1 MSSGITFSGLFSGLD
16 TDNIITQLMQIERQP
31 ITLLQNKQYKLEY
44 QKEALQTVNTSLL
57 ALKNAIK
64 SFSSGVSFSNTFKST
79 NEAVLTGSAES
90 YASEGSYSVTVT
102 QLATNMIRGTV
113 ERPTGWTAAA
123 GTGTFTM
130 ASTGE
135 VFSITTVGGETMQQ
149 VSNMIN
155 SSVGSLGKSFSE
167 YGNSYVLTNP
177 INGSTKMMW
186 EGKKTGTNN
195 IIAPGGA
202 WNVMGFGSAIT
213 QAAQNA
219 AFTINGVAY
228 NSYENTVSGVV
239 SGVTLNLNSVGGPA
253 TFTIGMDT
261 DAIVDKVKAFIE
273 QFNTTTT
280 LLKKYTTEDPI
291 SSPTTKSDLAAG
303 VLRGDSD
310 LVSSKSQIR
319 MLTTGYIDN
328 SLSTYKLLSQLGI
341 ESEPSSGSYVS
352 DKLQLDEDKLRA
364 ALADDKE
371 EVSDLLEG
379 WATQLDT
386 YLEKQTKVS
395 VVESFAGSYYRRILN
410 IDTKI
415 SNIDDDILRWEDRIS
430 AMETRLRTQYAQ
442 MESLLA
448 ALQTQSNYLT
458 QQLSNLSSNSSS
470 SK

>member
-44 QKEALQTVNTSLL
+44 EKEALQSVNTSLL

-64 SFSSGVSFSNTFKST
+64 SFANGISFSNTFQSSD
-79 NEAVLTGSAES
+79 EAVLTGSAET
-90 YASEGSYSVTVT
+90 YASEGSYSVSVT
-102 QLATNMIRGTV
+102 QLAKNMIRATV
-113 ERPTGWTAAA
+113 ERPTGWSGAA
-123 GTGTFTM
+123 GTGNFTM

-135 VFSITTVGGETMQQ
+135 VFSITTVGGESMQQ
-149 VSNMIN
+149 VANMIN
-155 SSVGSLGKSFSE
+155 ASTGSLGNSFSD
-167 YGNSYVLTNP
+167 YGRAYVLTNP
-177 INGSTKMMW
+177 LNGATKMVW
-186 EGKKTGTNN
+186 ESNKTGTNN
-195 IIAPGGA
+195 IMAPTGY
-202 WNVMGFGSAIT
+202 WNVMGYGSAIT

-228 NSYENTVSGVV
+228 NSYENTVKNVV
-239 SGVTLNLNSVGGPA
+239 NGVTLNLNSVGGPA

-261 DAIVDKVKAFIE
+261 DAIVDKVKAFVE
-273 QFNTTTT
+273 QFNTTTG
-280 LLKKYTTEDPI
+280 LLRNYTTEDPL
-291 SSPTTKSDLAAG
+291 SDPQTKADLAVG
-303 VLRGDSD
+303 ILRGDSD

-328 SLSTYKLLSQLGI
+328 TLSVYKLMSQIGI
-341 ESEPSSGSYVS
+341 ESEASSGSYVS
-352 DKLQLDEDKLRA
+352 DKIQLDEDKLRA

-379 WATQLDT
+379 WATQLDS

-415 SNIDDDILRWEDRIS
+415 DGIDDDILTWEDRIS
-430 AMETRLRTQYAQ
+430 AMEMRLRTQYAQ

-458 QQLSNLSSNSSS
+458 QQLSNLSSNNSS